1 MRAGVFL
8 ALLIISHSLH
18 IKHHLTVSNYI
29 PPFLPS
35 HERASH
41 KYLLV
46 DTHILLVLSWV
57 TLLYCHICQ
66 SKTCS
71 SGPIVWLTVST
82 YCGSSYVT
90 KGHSAIGLYHL
101 MVKTHVR
108 RAVWTVQRSRHQ
120 STEEYREIFF
130 NCYSTHIH
138 GFHCALQC
146 DHRSLIP
153 PLIRTHACSLHSA
166 KAFV

>member
-1 MRAGVFL
+1 MNGHPINIYWLRRTFFYSDHG
-8 ALLIISHSLH
+8 SLC
-18 IKHHLTVSNYI
+18 YI
-29 PPFLPS
+29 AIYANPKL
-35 HERASH
+35 
-41 KYLLV
+41 
-46 DTHILLVLSWV
+46 
-57 TLLYCHICQ
+57 
-66 SKTCS
+66 CS

-108 RAVWTVQRSRHQ
+108 RAAWTVQRSRHK
-120 STEEYREIFF
+120 STPEYREIFF